1 MIDKILGDSLALAAR
16 ALYCSHSI
24 EPENGALLRLAT
36 AEAYE
41 KGLDRPTLLEEGS
54 KAPRCWWPPG
64 ALGVGS
70 HDPCL
75 SRESWWICCW
85 PRRRPHRI
93 WLSHFWALGPELSLD
108 DFEGLCPSWLK
119 VISERSQLGCGGGAP
134 HGCGNFHKDSGLQLE
149 CESLAADTRQSM
161 CSQWTETLFAFGA
174 VVLLGFSVEQKSKK
188 HR

>member
-1 MIDKILGDSLALAAR
+1 M
-16 ALYCSHSI
+16 
-24 EPENGALLRLAT
+24 E
-36 AEAYE
+36 
-41 KGLDRPTLLEEGS
+41 LDRQDSRGLPSLGGKGQGPCTVHTRWSQRMEPCSDWRLLKHMRRGWTGPPCWRRGS
-54 KAPRCWWPPG
+54 EAPRCWWPPG

-134 HGCGNFHKDSGLQLE
+134 HGCGNFHKDSDLQLE
-149 CESLAADTRQSM
+149 CKSLAADTRQSM
-161 CSQWTETLFAFGA
+161 CSQ
-174 VVLLGFSVEQKSKK
+174 
-188 HR
+188 